1 MILEDKE
8 VSFIKGEIEKS
19 KISILELRDDLLD
32 HFCCFIE
39 NELSKGSSFE
49 SAYVKALNHICPNG
63 FDEIQKETI
72 YLLNS
77 KKIITMKKI
86 MYLIGLLA
94 SMIMTLG
101 WLFKYLNWKGGVDM
115 LTFGMICFLLLF
127 LPMLAINRY
136 KMTFNRYKMTL
147 GKALSEKFKIIL
159 GFCGA
164 IVTGLGIILRTS
176 GMQYGSLLVVIGTL
190 IIAFG
195 FLPFLF
201 FRMYRKSI
209 EQI

>member
-8 VSFIKGEIEKS
+8 IFFIKGEIEKS
-19 KISILELRDDLLD
+19 RISISELKDDLLD

-39 NELSKGSSFE
+39 NELNKGSSFE

-94 SMIMTLG
+94 SISMTLG
-101 WLFKYLNWKGGVDM
+101 WLFKYLNWKGGGDI
-115 LTFGMICFLLLF
+115 LTYGMIFFLLLF
-127 LPMLAINRY
+127 LPMLAV
-136 KMTFNRYKMTL
+136 NRYKMTL
-147 GKALSEKFKIIL
+147 GKALSEKLKIIL
-159 GFCGA
+159 GFSGA
-164 IVTGLGIILRTS
+164 IVAGLGIILRTS
-176 GMQYGSLLVVIGTL
+176 GMQYGSLLVIIGAL

-201 FRMYRKSI
+201 FRMYRKSM

>member
-19 KISILELRDDLLD
+19 KISISELKDDLLD

-39 NELSKGSSFE
+39 NELNKGRSFE
-49 SAYVKALNHICPNG
+49 SSYVKALNHICPDG

-77 KKIITMKKI
+77 KKIIAMKRI

-94 SMIMTLG
+94 SMSMTLG
-101 WLFKYLNWKGGVDM
+101 WLFKYLNWKGGGDM
-115 LTFGMICFLLLF
+115 LTYGMIFFLVLF

-136 KMTFNRYKMTL
+136 KMTL
-147 GKALSEKFKIIL
+147 SGVLSEKLKIIF
-159 GFCGA
+159 GFSGA
-164 IVTGLGIILRTS
+164 IVTGLGVILRTS
-176 GMQYGSLLVVIGTL
+176 GMQYGTLIVIVGAL

>member
-1 MILEDKE
+1 MILEDIE
-8 VSFIKGEIEKS
+8 ISFIKGEIEKS
-19 KISILELRDDLLD
+19 KISSSELKDDLLD

-39 NELSKGSSFE
+39 NELTRRSSFE
-49 SAYVKALNHICPNG
+49 SAYEKAMNHICPNG

-77 KKIITMKKI
+77 KKTIAMKKM

-94 SMIMTLG
+94 SMSMTLG
-101 WLFKYLNWKGGVDM
+101 WLFKYLNWKGGGDM
-115 LTFGMICFLLLF
+115 LTYGMICFLLLF
-127 LPMLAINRY
+127 LPMLAL
-136 KMTFNRYKMTL
+136 NRYKMTL
-147 GKALSEKFKIIL
+147 GKVLSEKLKIIL
-159 GFCGA
+159 GFSGA
-164 IVTGLGIILRTS
+164 IVTGIGIILRTS
-176 GMQYGSLLVVIGTL
+176 GMQFGSLLVLIGTL

>member
-1 MILEDKE
+1 M
-8 VSFIKGEIEKS
+8 SM
-19 KISILELRDDLLD
+19 
-32 HFCCFIE
+32 
-39 NELSKGSSFE
+39 
-49 SAYVKALNHICPNG
+49 
-63 FDEIQKETI
+63 TI
-72 YLLNS
+72 
-77 KKIITMKKI
+77 
-86 MYLIGLLA
+86 
-94 SMIMTLG
+94 G
-101 WLFKYLNWKGGVDM
+101 WLFKYLNWKAGGDM

-136 KMTFNRYKMTL
+136 KMNL
-147 GKALSEKFKIIL
+147 GRALSENIKSIL
-159 GFCGA
+159 GFSGA

-176 GMQYGSLLVVIGTL
+176 GMQHGSLLVVIGIL

>member
-19 KISILELRDDLLD
+19 KISISELKDDLLD

-39 NELSKGSSFE
+39 NELNNGSSFE
-49 SAYVKALNHICPNG
+49 SAYLTALNHICPDG
-63 FDEIQKETI
+63 FDEIHKETI

-94 SMIMTLG
+94 SISMTVG
-101 WLFKYLNWKGGVDM
+101 WLFKYLNWKGGGDM
-115 LTFGMICFLLLF
+115 LTYGMICFLLLF

-136 KMTFNRYKMTL
+136 KMTL
-147 GKALSEKFKIIL
+147 GKVLSEKLKIIL
-159 GFCGA
+159 GFSGA
-164 IVTGLGIILRTS
+164 IVAGLGIILRTS
-176 GMQYGSLLVVIGTL
+176 GMQYGNIIVIVGTF

-201 FRMYRKSI
+201 FRLYRKSI

>member
-19 KISILELRDDLLD
+19 KISISELKDDLLD

-39 NELSKGSSFE
+39 NELHKGSSFE
-49 SAYVKALNHICPNG
+49 AAYVKALNHICPNG

-77 KKIITMKKI
+77 EKIITMKKV

-94 SMIMTLG
+94 SMSMTLG
-101 WLFKYLNWKGGVDM
+101 WLFKYLNWKGGGEM
-115 LTFGMICFLLLF
+115 FTYGMICFLLLF

-136 KMTFNRYKMTL
+136 KMTL
-147 GKALSEKFKIIL
+147 GKALSEKLKIIL
-159 GFCGA
+159 GFSGA
-164 IVTGLGIILRTS
+164 ILAGLGIILRTS
-176 GMQYGSLLVVIGTL
+176 GMQYGSLIVVIGTF

>member
-19 KISILELRDDLLD
+19 EISISELKDDLLD

-39 NELSKGSSFE
+39 NELNKGSSFE

-77 KKIITMKKI
+77 KKIITMKII

-94 SMIMTLG
+94 SMSMTLG
-101 WLFKYLNWKGGVDM
+101 WLFKYLNWKGGGDM

-127 LPMLAINRY
+127 LPMLAI
-136 KMTFNRYKMTL
+136 KRYKMTL
-147 GKALSEKFKIIL
+147 GKALSEKLNIIL
-159 GFCGA
+159 GFSGA
-164 IVTGLGIILRTS
+164 IVTGLGIILRIS
-176 GMQYGSLLVVIGTL
+176 GMQYGSLLVLIGTS

>member
-1 MILEDKE
+1 MILEDEE
-8 VSFIKGEIEKS
+8 VSFIKEEIEKS
-19 KISILELRDDLLD
+19 KISISELKDDLLD

-39 NELSKGSSFE
+39 NELTKGTSFE

-94 SMIMTLG
+94 SMSITLG
-101 WLFKYLNWKGGVDM
+101 WLFKYLSWKGGGDL
-115 LTFGMICFLLLF
+115 LTYGMICFLLLF

-136 KMTFNRYKMTL
+136 KMNLAKE
-147 GKALSEKFKIIL
+147 LSEKLKIIF
-159 GFCGA
+159 GFSGA
-164 IVTGLGIILRTS
+164 IVAGLGIILRTS
-176 GMQYGSLLVVIGTL
+176 GMQYGSLIVLIGTL

>member
-1 MILEDKE
+1 MTLEDQE

-19 KISILELRDDLLD
+19 EISISELKDDLLD

-39 NELSKGSSFE
+39 NELNKGGSFE

-77 KKIITMKKI
+77 KKIIGMKKI

-94 SMIMTLG
+94 SMSMTLG
-101 WLFKYLNWKGGVDM
+101 WLFKYLNWKGGGDM

-136 KMTFNRYKMTL
+136 KMTL
-147 GKALSEKFKIIL
+147 GKALSEKLKIIL
-159 GFCGA
+159 GFSGA

>member
-1 MILEDKE
+1 
-8 VSFIKGEIEKS
+8 
-19 KISILELRDDLLD
+19 
-32 HFCCFIE
+32 
-39 NELSKGSSFE
+39 
-49 SAYVKALNHICPNG
+49 
-63 FDEIQKETI
+63 
-72 YLLNS
+72 
-77 KKIITMKKI
+77 MKMI

-94 SMIMTLG
+94 SMSITLG
-101 WLFKYLNWKGGVDM
+101 WLFKYLNWKGGGDM

-127 LPMLAINRY
+127 VPLLAFDKY
-136 KMTFNRYKMTL
+136 KLNLAKV
-147 GKALSEKFKIIL
+147 LSEKLKIIL
-159 GFCGA
+159 GFSGA

>member
-8 VSFIKGEIEKS
+8 VSFIKSEIEKS
-19 KISILELRDDLLD
+19 KISISELKDDLLD

-49 SAYVKALNHICPNG
+49 TAYVKALNYICPNG
-63 FDEIQKETI
+63 FEEIQKETI

-77 KKIITMKKI
+77 NKIITMKKI

-94 SMIMTLG
+94 SMSMTLG
-101 WLFKYLNWKGGVDM
+101 WLFKYLSWKGGGDM
-115 LTFGMICFLLLF
+115 LTYGMICFLLLF

-136 KMTFNRYKMTL
+136 KMTL
-147 GKALSEKFKIIL
+147 GKALSEKLKIIL
-159 GFCGA
+159 GFSGA
-164 IVTGLGIILRTS
+164 IVAGLGIMLRTS
-176 GMQYGSLLVVIGTL
+176 GMPYGTLIVIIGTL

-201 FRMYRKSI
+201 FRMYQKSI

>member
-1 MILEDKE
+1 
-8 VSFIKGEIEKS
+8 
-19 KISILELRDDLLD
+19 
-32 HFCCFIE
+32 
-39 NELSKGSSFE
+39 
-49 SAYVKALNHICPNG
+49 
-63 FDEIQKETI
+63 
-72 YLLNS
+72 
-77 KKIITMKKI
+77 MKMI

-94 SMIMTLG
+94 SMSITLG
-101 WLFKYLNWKGGVDM
+101 WLFKYLNWKGGGDM

-127 LPMLAINRY
+127 VPLLAIDRY
-136 KMTFNRYKMTL
+136 KLNLAKV
-147 GKALSEKFKIIL
+147 LSEKLKIIL
-159 GFCGA
+159 GFSGA

-201 FRMYRKSI
+201 FRMYRKSL

>member
-8 VSFIKGEIEKS
+8 VFFIKGEIEKS
-19 KISILELRDDLLD
+19 KISISELKDDLLD

-39 NELSKGSSFE
+39 NELNKGSSFE
-49 SAYVKALNHICPNG
+49 SAYVKAFKYICPNG

-94 SMIMTLG
+94 SMSMTLG
-101 WLFKYLNWKGGVDM
+101 WLFKYLNWKGGGDM
-115 LTFGMICFLLLF
+115 LTYGMICFLLLF

-136 KMTFNRYKMTL
+136 K
-147 GKALSEKFKIIL
+147 IIL
-159 GFCGA
+159 GFSGA

-176 GMQYGSLLVVIGTL
+176 GMQYGSLIVVIGTL